1 MKKNIN
7 FGNYLK
13 KIKRRSFVCGLKSTK
28 MSSNEKRFL
37 LKYKPWGIIL
47 FSRNI
52 KNINQTRML
61 TDSIKTLF
69 KDKNYP
75 VLIDEEGGRVSRIRK
90 IFNTSLFSAKFF
102 GDLYTKNKSEFKV
115 YLYSYVNQISYL
127 LKLMGINIIVTVP
140 VLDLLIKNKSNII
153 GDRSYSRDP
162 KIVSII
168 GDTVIELF
176 HKNKIITVMKHIPG
190 HGLAKVDSHFRLPK
204 INKKVNYLEKNDF
217 LAFKKKKSLLSMTA
231 HIKYSHIDKHNCA
244 TNSKEIIKLIRKKIG
259 FNGLIMTDD
268 ISMKAIKGDIS
279 LKTIK
284 SFTAGC
290 NLVLHCNSKMS
301 EMIKVANN
309 SPFLN
314 DFVIKKTSQIIK
326 KLS

>member
-1 MKKNIN
+1 
-7 FGNYLK
+7 
-13 KIKRRSFVCGLKSTK
+13 
-28 MSSNEKRFL
+28 
-37 LKYKPWGIIL
+37 
-47 FSRNI
+47 
-52 KNINQTRML
+52 
-61 TDSIKTLF
+61 
-69 KDKNYP
+69 
-75 VLIDEEGGRVSRIRK
+75 
-90 IFNTSLFSAKFF
+90 
-102 GDLYTKNKSEFKV
+102 
-115 YLYSYVNQISYL
+115 
-127 LKLMGINIIVTVP
+127 
-140 VLDLLIKNKSNII
+140 
-153 GDRSYSRDP
+153 
-162 KIVSII
+162 
-168 GDTVIELF
+168 
-176 HKNKIITVMKHIPG
+176 
-190 HGLAKVDSHFRLPK
+190 
-204 INKKVNYLEKNDF
+204 
-217 LAFKKKKSLLSMTA
+217 MTA

-314 DFVIKKTSQIIK
+314 DFVIKKTSQIIE